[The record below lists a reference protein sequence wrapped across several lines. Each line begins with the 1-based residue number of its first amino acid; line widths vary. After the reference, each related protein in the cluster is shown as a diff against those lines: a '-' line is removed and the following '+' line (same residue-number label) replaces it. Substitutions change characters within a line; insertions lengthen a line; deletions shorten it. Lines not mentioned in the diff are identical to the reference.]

1 MQSSSS
7 TDVATTTRPRLTKG
21 VNCLSF
27 DCGLTNLAYC
37 FLEDLFDSNR
47 VIPPLPG
54 EKEVRIIKWTVFSLH
69 AENIK
74 QAAESCVMELN
85 RRPWVCDVDFVVIE
99 SQVLKNTQMKCLS
112 HIIQTYFLARGSTVI
127 TYNKSSGA
135 MIQPSPRGPSVHFIE
150 AKSKFNVCKV
160 PEPAIKNRRV
170 RNKRVAIL
178 MAQKILGDQG
188 DVTTLKFLNS
198 FEKKDDLS
206 DSFLQGLYFLRL
218 LRNHGKNAAKIK
230 EHLGLPKEVKENEG
244 IVIDI
249 SLDLNE
255 GCEIDDEIPLPKT
268 YPRETYSD
276 PIYNIMDVS
285 SSECYKHTIS
295 HKV

>member
-7 TDVATTTRPRLTKG
+7 TDIVTTTTVRPRLTNK
-21 VNCLSF
+21 VNVLSF

-37 FLEDLFDSNR
+37 FLEDLFEPDR
-47 VIPPLPG
+47 VLPPLPG

-69 AENIK
+69 ADNIK
-74 QAAESCVMELN
+74 QASESCVMEMN
-85 RRPWVCDVDFVVIE
+85 RRPWMVDVDFVCIE
-99 SQVLKNTQMKCLS
+99 AQVLKNTQMKCLS
-112 HIIQTYFLARGSTVI
+112 HIIQTYFLTRGSVII

-135 MIQPSPRGPSVHFIE
+135 IIQPPPRGPSVHFIE

-170 RNKRVAIL
+170 RNKRVAVL
-178 MAQKILGDQG
+178 MAQKILEDQK
-188 DVTTLKFLNS
+188 DTTTLKFLNS

-206 DSFLQGLYFLRL
+206 DSFLQGIYFLRL
-218 LRNHGKNAAKIK
+218 LRTQTKNAAKIK
-230 EHLGLPKEVKENEG
+230 EHLGLPKKEEKG

-249 SLDLNE
+249 SMDLNE
-255 GCEIDDEIPLPKT
+255 GCEVDDEIPLPKT
-268 YPRETYSD
+268 YHRETYSD
-276 PIYNIMDVS
+276 PIYNLSDVNT
-285 SSECYKHTIS
+285 SECYKHTPS